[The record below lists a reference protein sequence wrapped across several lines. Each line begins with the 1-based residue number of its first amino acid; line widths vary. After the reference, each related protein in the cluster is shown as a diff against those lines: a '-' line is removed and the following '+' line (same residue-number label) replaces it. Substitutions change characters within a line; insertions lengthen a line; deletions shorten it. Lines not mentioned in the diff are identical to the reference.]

1 MGTPSPRAREHAAGR
16 GATSRYG
23 IVVGIDGSE
32 DALGALRVAAAEARR
47 REAPLTLVTAY
58 TITPYAA
65 NVAAYAQLVTDRR
78 LLEEQHEKILQDAQA
93 EVGEGLQIRGVVEY
107 GDAAKV
113 LLSYSAEADL
123 VVVGSRGR
131 GGFSGRLLG
140 STSSGLPSHSKA
152 PVLVVPRKYNRALAS
167 GERQDDTAPVVVG
180 ADGSRH
186 SLSAALEAAS
196 HAVRRGVGL
205 RLVGAVPPLTVY
217 EVGWTP
223 PAEVLTG
230 LAEGLRDT
238 VNEDA
243 EWLQGLFPELSV
255 ETDVVL
261 SSPVQVLVAETAA
274 APLTV
279 LGTRG
284 LGGFKGLLLGSTTNG
299 VLHHAEGPVLT
310 VTGEEDPRVADHP
323 RIRRESGS

>member
-1 MGTPSPRAREHAAGR
+1 MGTPSPQERPAGQRAPA
-16 GATSRYG
+16 RYG
-23 IVVGIDGSE
+23 IVVGIDGSQ
-32 DALGALRVAAAEARR
+32 DALGALRVAAAEAQRR
-47 REAPLTLVTAY
+47 DAPLTLVTAY

-65 NVAAYAQLVTDRR
+65 NVAAYTHLVDDRR
-78 LLEEQHEKILQDAQA
+78 LLEEQHERILTEAEA
-93 EVGEGLQIRGVVEY
+93 EVGDMVNVSGVVKY

-113 LLSYSAEADL
+113 LLECSEDADL

-131 GGFSGRLLG
+131 GGFTGRLLG

-152 PVLVVPRKYNRALAS
+152 PVLIVPRKYTRALAE

-196 HAVRRGVGL
+196 HAMRRGVGL

-223 PAEVLTG
+223 PTEVLTG
-230 LAEGLRDT
+230 LADGLRDT

-261 SSPVQVLVAETAA
+261 SSPVQVLIAETAT

-310 VTGEEDPRVADHP
+310 VSGEEDPRVADHP
-323 RIRRESGS
+323 RIRRESES